1 VRDDDE
7 IIEAYEE
14 DLARDLAPARS
25 NRGFW
30 LVAGTIVVAGVFL
43 VAEIL
48 ANRPLKDTIG
58 HAQQS
63 LRTAQAAATSIQGR
77 TGSFTS
83 ADAAGMQQQEDPSI
97 TYLGAEEPSRGLD
110 DVSVAVGATD
120 WAAAVE
126 VRPGACFYVR
136 LTAEGETFYG
146 VGTVCTGTEALAA
159 SDPRW

>member
-1 VRDDDE
+1 MRDDDE
-7 IIEAYEE
+7 IIDAYEE
-14 DLARDLAPARS
+14 DLARDPAPARS

-63 LRTAQAAATSIQGR
+63 LRTAEAAAAAIETRS
-77 TGSFTS
+77 GSFTG
-83 ADAAGMQQQEDPSI
+83 AGVEGIQDEDPSLR
-97 TYLGAEEPSRGLD
+97 YLSADEASRGLD
-110 DVSVAVGATD
+110 EVSVAVGVTD

-126 VRPGACFYVR
+126 VRPGACFYQR

-146 VGTVCTGTEALAA
+146 AGTVCTGTQALTA
-159 SDPRW
+159 SEPRW